1 MNSDERAYELLK
13 WQSLAPIGDFDP
25 TFPYFDVWKK
35 ASDKA
40 LDEFERDSYYETSD
54 QMKAFQ
60 YLERLGVYTK
70 SDYYSPSKA
79 KDDDHNYVTE
89 LREHQERVRRNT
101 ADRAGVAR
109 PEAGADSAPNQD
121 GATRGMAA
129 AERQRTRPHGRNAR
143 YGNSAWRRR
152 RGEGRATP

>member
-1 MNSDERAYELLK
+1 MTSDERAYELLR
-13 WQSLAPIGDFDP
+13 WQSLAPIGEFDP

-79 KDDDHNYVTE
+79 KDDDHHYIAE
-89 LREHQERVRRNT
+89 LREHQQQVRDKAAAT
-101 ADRAGVAR
+101 ARGTDQAGVAR
-109 PEAGADSAPNQD
+109 RTPDPERTGEGLAITDAEQGFRIRN
-121 GATRGMAA
+121 TRG
-129 AERQRTRPHGRNAR
+129 RKRC
-143 YGNSAWRRR
+143 
-152 RGEGRATP
+152 